1 MSDIDSS
8 SDGEGPRENAN
19 SANGSIAMDTWLNR
33 THTAVEGKEIDNDV
47 LTNAQ
52 AVGELLKG
60 IPGP

>member
-1 MSDIDSS
+1 
-8 SDGEGPRENAN
+8 
-19 SANGSIAMDTWLNR
+19 MDTWLNR
-33 THTAVEGKEIDNDV
+33 THTAVEGKEIDNGV